1 MKNRLNGVFVLL
13 ILMLSVLIWSGCS
26 KQSTPS
32 GKAESK
38 ALPQS
43 SGSDVSKAQIQPSD
57 EEIIK
62 AIDDSGLMKRADG
75 SIAIV
80 PPVMVVEK
88 SPRNKSG
95 SWPVKVKFTLQYK
108 MKDGKFSQPSE
119 TTSSFGI
126 FEEKDDLG
134 KFVWKA
140 RLGS

>member
-13 ILMLSVLIWSGCS
+13 IMMLSVLIWSGCS
-26 KQSTPS
+26 KQSPPS
-32 GKAESK
+32 GKAETK
-38 ALPQS
+38 VQPQS

-75 SIAIV
+75 SITVV
-80 PPVMVVEK
+80 PPAKIVEK
-88 SPRNKSG
+88 GQRNKSG
-95 SWPVKVKFTLQYK
+95 AWPVKVKFTLQHK
-108 MKDGKFSQPSE
+108 TKDGRLSPPSE
-119 TTSSFGI
+119 TTTSFGI

-140 RLGS
+140 QLGS